1 MGTYFNT
8 DLRSVQ
14 FVDND
19 NGWIVGNDRFSGQ
32 GRFMKTTNGGNEWK
46 TQLIPETDVLNSV
59 HFIDLNT
66 GWAVGGDGTVNE
78 VASGLIRKKSALG
91 ILPLGSGNGIARSL
105 NIPLEFETTIDLLLS
120 PPILTIDVGK
130 LNGKNF
136 IGIAGTGYDA
146 LVGKKFQTFGIRGPL
161 PYFFISVK
169 EFISYRYQNYSI
181 TIDNEPLQIKA
192 LMVTFANTREYG
204 NGAVIAP
211 NADPAD
217 GFLDICFMKPL
228 TLPGA
233 IAVAPMLFNNKIDT
247 HPGFVSKKCR
257 SVTVRAGGE
266 DMFVHRDGEPD
277 ESTRALEVGIE
288 EKALRVCTPLGAK
301 I

>member
-1 MGTYFNT
+1 MKYLYILNPAAGRKKNARELIDAIDERMSISGHDYEFAYTT
-8 DLRSVQ
+8 AAGDATRITREA
-14 FVDND
+14 VDEHFD
-19 NGWIVGNDRFSGQ
+19 IIV
-32 GRFMKTTNGGNEWK
+32 
-46 TQLIPETDVLNSV
+46 
-59 HFIDLNT
+59 
-66 GWAVGGDGTVNE
+66 AVGGDGTVNE

>member
-1 MGTYFNT
+1 MKYLFILNPAAGRKKNARELIDAIDERMSISGHDYEFAYTT
-8 DLRSVQ
+8 AAGDATRITREA
-14 FVDND
+14 VDEHFD
-19 NGWIVGNDRFSGQ
+19 IIV
-32 GRFMKTTNGGNEWK
+32 
-46 TQLIPETDVLNSV
+46 
-59 HFIDLNT
+59 
-66 GWAVGGDGTVNE
+66 AVGGDGTVNE

>member
-1 MGTYFNT
+1 MKYLYILNPAAGRKKNARELIDAIDERMSISGHDYEFAYTT
-8 DLRSVQ
+8 AAGDATRITREA
-14 FVDND
+14 VDEHFD
-19 NGWIVGNDRFSGQ
+19 IIV
-32 GRFMKTTNGGNEWK
+32 
-46 TQLIPETDVLNSV
+46 
-59 HFIDLNT
+59 
-66 GWAVGGDGTVNE
+66 AVGGDGTVNE

-120 PPILTIDVGK
+120 PPILTIDGGK